1 MRQAVESKRHG
12 KIILMGEHSVV
23 YQEPAIALPFKA
35 VNTNVIIQENYKKE
49 IETSTY
55 FGSIEELP
63 DNYLGIKTLITTMI
77 EIFSLEAD
85 NFLIK
90 IESTIPIQRGLG
102 SSAAVSIALVDAFDE
117 YFKLSLDD
125 NEKMRLFHISESI
138 HHRNPSGIDTRVIY
152 ENKAI
157 LYERDQKI
165 ITFFPDISAYLV
177 VADTGIIG
185 DTSIAVNKVKEKI
198 AFDKSEVKKIE
209 KLGIL
214 TNKTYHSLL
223 ADNIKD
229 IGLNMTQAHSILKDL
244 GVSHEKLDHFV
255 NLSINNHALG
265 AKLTGGGLGGC
276 MIALVDSEEKATKLQ
291 TILENNGAVATW
303 NFKLKEMTK

>member
-1 MRQAVESKRHG
+1 MREAVKSKRHG

-23 YQEPAIALPFKA
+23 YQQPAIALPFKA
-35 VNTNVIIQENYKKE
+35 VNTNVIIVENDKKE

-55 FGSIEELP
+55 FGSIEGLP
-63 DNYLGIKTLITTMI
+63 DDYLGIKTLIRTMI
-77 EIFSLEAD
+77 ETFSLVSE

-102 SSAAVSIALVDAFDE
+102 SSAAVSIALVDAFDQ

-125 NEKMRLFHISESI
+125 HEKMSLFHISESI

-157 LYERDQKI
+157 LFEKKQNI
-165 ITFFPDISAYLV
+165 ITFSPEISAYLV
-177 VADTGIIG
+177 VADTGITG

-198 AFDKSEVKKIE
+198 ACDNTAVKRIE
-209 KLGIL
+209 ELGIL
-214 TNKTYHSLL
+214 TKRTYHSLL
-223 ADNIKD
+223 VNNIKE
-229 IGLNMTQAHSILKDL
+229 IGFNMTEAHKILKEL
-244 GVSHEKLDHFV
+244 GVSHTKLDHFV

-276 MIALVDSEEKATKLQ
+276 MIALVDSEEKANKIQ

-303 NFKLKEMTK
+303 KFQLKEMTR

>member
-1 MRQAVESKRHG
+1 MRQAVKSKRHG

-23 YQEPAIALPFKA
+23 YQKPAIALPFKA
-35 VNTNVIIQENYKKE
+35 VNTNVIIQENDKQA

-55 FGSIEELP
+55 FGSIAKLS
-63 DNYLGIKTLITTMI
+63 DDYLGIKTLIMAMI
-77 EIFSLEAD
+77 EKFSLEAD

-125 NEKMRLFHISESI
+125 HEKIQLFHISESI

-157 LYERDQKI
+157 LFEKNQKI
-165 ITFFPDISAYLV
+165 ITFSPDISAYLV
-177 VADTGIIG
+177 VADTGITG

-198 AFDKSEVKKIE
+198 ATDDSAVQKIE

-214 TNKTYHSLL
+214 TKNTYHSLL
-223 ADNIKD
+223 VNNIKE
-229 IGLNMTQAHSILKDL
+229 IGLNMTEAHKILKAL
-244 GVSHEKLDHFV
+244 GVSHTKLDQFV
-255 NLSINNHALG
+255 NLSINNQALG

-276 MIALVDSEEKATKLQ
+276 MIALVDSKEKAHKLQ

-303 NFKLKEMTK
+303 KFQLKEMTK